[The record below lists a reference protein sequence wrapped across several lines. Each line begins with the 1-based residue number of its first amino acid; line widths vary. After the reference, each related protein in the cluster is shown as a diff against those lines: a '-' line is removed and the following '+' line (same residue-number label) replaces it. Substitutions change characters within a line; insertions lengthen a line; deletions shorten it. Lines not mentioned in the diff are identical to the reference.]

1 MNECHAWKISSED
14 LKISDRLVKIT
25 VLRLMVTAYRI
36 IRQTTERR
44 SERRSD
50 KRYDK
55 AHYLFHAVVGWMSGS
70 GANSRG
76 QVEVG
81 AGGRRMEVGRF
92 DGGSVGSGGGRVVR
106 RQSGGQAGGGHDR
119 FVLGPTSVPH
129 CIGFGRSWAGSV
141 GSGVYIGSRGERAE
155 V

>member
-106 RQSGGQAGGGHDR
+106 RQSGGQARGGHDR
-119 FVLGPTSVPH
+119 LVLGPTAVPH
-129 CIGFGRSWAGSV
+129 CIGFGRSWPG
-141 GSGVYIGSRGERAE
+141 R
-155 V
+155 

>member
-14 LKISDRLVKIT
+14 LKIPDRLVKIY
-25 VLRLMVTAYRI
+25 VMRLMATAYRI

-70 GANSRG
+70 EG
-76 QVEVG
+76 
-81 AGGRRMEVGRF
+81 
-92 DGGSVGSGGGRVVR
+92 D
-106 RQSGGQAGGGHDR
+106 
-119 FVLGPTSVPH
+119 
-129 CIGFGRSWAGSV
+129 
-141 GSGVYIGSRGERAE
+141 SGVPGEGFCWSFGS
-155 V
+155 